1 MSCPLPPPP
10 VFVPTAT
17 APSVLAIAPSTM
29 EGAAHAGDAC
39 AGVTDLM
46 ADLLSTRVCPIV
58 YRQAWLQ
65 GKVPPPPPLLRAWC
79 DRRVVAEPDA
89 PAARPRFYRIGLR
102 AALRDALD
110 ALRLR
115 RAGA

>member
-10 VFVPTAT
+10 VFVPSTT
-17 APSVLAIAPSTM
+17 PSVFAPAPPTS
-29 EGAAHAGDAC
+29 EGAAHAGATCVVIGDI
-39 AGVTDLM
+39 M

-65 GKVPPPPPLLRAWC
+65 GKVPPPPPFLRAWC

-89 PAARPRFYRIGLR
+89 PTARPRFYRVGLR